1 MLATGARAGFVD
13 RMRTERWNFR
23 GVALAVGVLAI
34 GLAFAAP
41 ALGTSAVARRWLVD
55 VPLATCSAHA
65 DGPREYNA
73 GRLEREFERLPDRLR
88 TLGLA
93 LGLAALGLAR
103 GRAGSREATRAH
115 PLGSVLLA
123 GGLAASGLI
132 AIEQTDVVHAAMRRG
147 LPRATR
153 IERFAELY
161 PAATSAAAVV
171 AATVPSDARVLVID
185 FADPDHLHVFGY
197 VAFPLR
203 IYTPT
208 DPNARFDA
216 TTFRALLRAK
226 PDVARECAT
235 RGYAAVV
242 DLRGL
247 VAGDARAIIPLRADG
262 TERP

>member
-1 MLATGARAGFVD
+1 MLATAARAGFVD

-93 LGLAALGLAR
+93 LGLAA
-103 GRAGSREATRAH
+103 AGSREATRAH